1 MEQKYSRILVGMDGS
16 AESLKAF
23 DEAVRVAKRNDAE
36 LILANVIEKR
46 SFLAVNTYDTIAEEQ
61 HENGTKLL
69 LQQFAKEALDE
80 GLTNVRTLLEYG
92 SPKVAMGTKIPK
104 QENVDLIV
112 IGATGISYIE
122 RVVVGSVASYIV
134 NHATCNTLIV
144 RK

>member
-1 MEQKYSRILVGMDGS
+1 MDGS

-92 SPKVAMGTKIPK
+92 SPKVVMATKIPK

>member
-1 MEQKYSRILVGMDGS
+1 M
-16 AESLKAF
+16 
-23 DEAVRVAKRNDAE
+23 
-36 LILANVIEKR
+36 
-46 SFLAVNTYDTIAEEQ
+46 NTYDTIAEEQ

-92 SPKVAMGTKIPK
+92 SPKVAMATKIPK

>member
-23 DEAVRVAKRNDAE
+23 DEAVRIAKR
-36 LILANVIEKR
+36 NVIEKR

-69 LQQFAKEALDE
+69 LQQFAKEALEE
-80 GLTNVRTLLEYG
+80 GLTDVRTLLEYG
-92 SPKVAMGTKIPK
+92 SPKVAMATKIPK

-122 RVVVGSVASYIV
+122 RVVVGSVAAYIV
-134 NHATCNTLIV
+134 NHAKCNTLIV

>member
-69 LQQFAKEALDE
+69 LQQLDE

-92 SPKVAMGTKIPK
+92 SPKVAMATKIPK

>member
-92 SPKVAMGTKIPK
+92 SPKVAMATKFLSK
-104 QENVDLIV
+104 KMLI
-112 IGATGISYIE
+112 
-122 RVVVGSVASYIV
+122 
-134 NHATCNTLIV
+134 
-144 RK
+144 

>member
-1 MEQKYSRILVGMDGS
+1 MDGS

-23 DEAVRVAKRNDAE
+23 DEAVRIAKRNDAE

-69 LQQFAKEALDE
+69 LQQFAKEALEE
-80 GLTNVRTLLEYG
+80 GLTDVRTLLEYG
-92 SPKVAMGTKIPK
+92 SPKVAMATKIPK

-112 IGATGISYIE
+112 IGATGISLYRACSCWDQFSI
-122 RVVVGSVASYIV
+122 Y
-134 NHATCNTLIV
+134 C
-144 RK
+144 

>member
-16 AESLKAF
+16 VESLKAF

-92 SPKVAMGTKIPK
+92 SPKVAMATKIPK

>member
-80 GLTNVRTLLEYG
+80 GLTNVINDGYQCLISILDVNAWYQKLWSRFVSLLF
-92 SPKVAMGTKIPK
+92 KI
-104 QENVDLIV
+104 
-112 IGATGISYIE
+112 IE
-122 RVVVGSVASYIV
+122 
-134 NHATCNTLIV
+134 
-144 RK
+144 

>member
-23 DEAVRVAKRNDAE
+23 DEAVRVAKRNNAE

-46 SFLAVNTYDTIAEEQ
+46 SFLAVNTYEEQ

-92 SPKVAMGTKIPK
+92 SPKVAMATKIPK